1 MAVNFIFS
9 LLRRAVISLRDT
21 KFNNLVVVVV
31 VVVLGHVLCNFM
43 KPVGG

>member
-31 VVVLGHVLCNFM
+31 VVLGHVLCNFM